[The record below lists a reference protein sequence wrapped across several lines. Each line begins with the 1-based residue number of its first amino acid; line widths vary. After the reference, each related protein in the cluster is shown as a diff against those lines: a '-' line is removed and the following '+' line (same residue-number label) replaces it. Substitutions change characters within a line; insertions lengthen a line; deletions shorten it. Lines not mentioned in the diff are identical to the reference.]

1 MAFCLAAPRAAWGA
15 WPPVTEG
22 ESHLSAPEWEMELAG
37 PQGHPVS
44 RVVPFPCPSSSPGP
58 SASLPDGGLSTRRPR
73 TRGVRHG
80 FWPLALPEKPLGTLR
95 SVASVQPRDRSQALV
110 CCPWLWVYS
119 QVLAVLRCPSLLES
133 RACVCVFPFLSLFV
147 FVEWLSGCAFPLGL
161 HKDGCSLALTSRG
174 GMEDFGACR
183 KRGVPS

>member
-1 MAFCLAAPRAAWGA
+1 MVACQRDG
-15 WPPVTEG
+15 PV
-22 ESHLSAPEWEMELAG
+22 L
-37 PQGHPVS
+37 
-44 RVVPFPCPSSSPGP
+44 
-58 SASLPDGGLSTRRPR
+58 
-73 TRGVRHG
+73 GVRTTAFG
-80 FWPLALPEKPLGTLR
+80 IWPLALPEKPHGTLT

-133 RACVCVFPFLSLFV
+133 RACVCVFPFLSLIV

-161 HKDGCSLALTSRG
+161 HKDGCSLALTSQG
-174 GMEDFGACR
+174 GMEDFGVCR